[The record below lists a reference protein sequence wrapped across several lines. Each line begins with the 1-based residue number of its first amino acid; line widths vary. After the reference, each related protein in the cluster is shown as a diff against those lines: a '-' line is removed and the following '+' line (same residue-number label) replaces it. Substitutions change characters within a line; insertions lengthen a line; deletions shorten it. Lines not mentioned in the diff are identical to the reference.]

1 MGSSKEMVLME
12 TVIESEEQKLIFSTP
27 LTVRI
32 SYKARK
38 VTLESSLGIAGVG
51 DDFESAW
58 ENYRAEIFKRW
69 NDPAMRQKYF
79 PPQAGIREE
88 PVKRA
93 THYKAGEQI
102 EVQREADLRGACR
115 DVLNV
120 A

>member
-1 MGSSKEMVLME
+1 MVLME
-12 TVIESEEQKLIFSTP
+12 TVIESEEQKLIFSIP

-69 NDPAMRQKYF
+69 NDPVMRDRFF
-79 PPQAGIREE
+79 PSDAGAREE
-88 PVKRA
+88 TV
-93 THYKAGEQI
+93 T
-102 EVQREADLRGACR
+102 RGTNFKWAA
-115 DVLNV
+115 NQ
-120 A
+120 